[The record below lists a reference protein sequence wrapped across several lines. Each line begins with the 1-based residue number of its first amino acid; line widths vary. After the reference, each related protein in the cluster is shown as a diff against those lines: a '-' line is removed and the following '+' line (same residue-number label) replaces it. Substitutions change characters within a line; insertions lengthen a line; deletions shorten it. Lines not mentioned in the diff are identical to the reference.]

1 MDDQTATRSRT
12 NSDFL
17 VAHGERARSD
27 AERQRIYAKLKDAI
41 VTGTFGEDGR
51 LPTERALAEHFG
63 TARNT
68 IRKTMSMLAEEGL
81 IERHVGRGTFVA
93 RASQTRAD
101 APAEEYNLAELLEAR
116 LLFEPNIPD
125 LVVERATDD
134 DIALMEAY
142 LAEMHSARSWR
153 EFKEAK
159 YCLHLA
165 IVRATHN
172 RFMSFVFEQIVAS
185 RRRAQWGRPG
195 GHPSPV
201 AAVREAAYRDNAR
214 IVDALKAGEAEAAR
228 EAIRSY
234 LIHTLAMASS
244 N

>member
-1 MDDQTATRSRT
+1 MTDQSETITPT
-12 NSDFL
+12 NSSFL
-17 VAHGERARSD
+17 AVHGERARSD

-41 VTGTFGEDGR
+41 VSGAFGEDGR

-81 IERHVGRGTFVA
+81 IQRHVGRGTFVA
-93 RASQTRAD
+93 RGDGD
-101 APAEEYNLAELLEAR
+101 ALTAPSEEFNLTELLEAR
-116 LLFEPNIPD
+116 LLFEPGIPD
-125 LVVERATDD
+125 LVVERATAD

-142 LAEMHSARSWR
+142 LAEMHAATSWH

-165 IVRATHN
+165 IVRAAHN
-172 RFMSFVFEQIVAS
+172 RFMTFVFEQVVAS
-185 RRRAQWGRPG
+185 RRRAHWGRPG
-195 GHPSPV
+195 GHPNPV
-201 AAVREAAYRDNAR
+201 AVVREAAYRDNAR
-214 IVDALKAGEAEAAR
+214 IVDALKAGDAETAR

-234 LIHTLAMASS
+234 LLHTLAMASS
-244 N
+244 S

>member
-1 MDDQTATRSRT
+1 MTDQNDTISPT

-17 VAHGERARSD
+17 AVHGERARSD

-41 VTGTFGEDGR
+41 VTGTFGQDGR

-68 IRKTMSMLAEEGL
+68 IRNAMSMLAEEGL
-81 IERHVGRGTFVA
+81 IERHVGRGTFV
-93 RASQTRAD
+93 SQPGGEA
-101 APAEEYNLAELLEAR
+101 AAPPAEEYNLTELMEAR
-116 LLFEPNIPD
+116 LLFEPGIPD
-125 LVVERATDD
+125 LVVERATDE

-142 LAEMHSARSWR
+142 LAEMHAARSWR

-165 IVRATHN
+165 MIRAAHN
-172 RFMSFVFEQIVAS
+172 RFMTFVFEQIVAS

-214 IVDALKAGEAEAAR
+214 IVDALKAGDAETAR

-244 N
+244 S